1 MKNSSKLNFE
11 LTPNDVTAIEAAKTR
26 TRKVRVARG
35 EKADR
40 EFRPW
45 NCAFTDCRKPSE

>member
-1 MKNSSKLNFE
+1 MKNSSKIQFD
-11 LTPNDVTAIEAAKTR
+11 LTPNDVAAIEAAKSR
-26 TRKVRVARG
+26 PRKVRVARG
-35 EKADR
+35 EKAGR